1 MKTFLMEP
9 MIPGD
14 DRDELSDLALELVSK
29 ASALAGQVHGQ
40 VQEGIGDLVRS
51 MNCYYSNL
59 IEGHNTH
66 PRDIEQALSDNY
78 SRNTTRRALQLEAR
92 AHIDL
97 QRMIDMGEDPA
108 VAPTSTEYIQWLHRE
123 FCSRLPE
130 ELLWVKNPDTGEKIR
145 VTPGEIRTGSVQ
157 VGRHLPP
164 TAEELSAYLA
174 RFEEAYIPDRL
185 SRGKQIIAVAASHH
199 RLFWIHPFYDG
210 NGRVARLMSHA
221 LLLRAGIGSSLWSV
235 ARGLAR
241 NVEAYKSALMLAD
254 EPRRGDL
261 DGRGT
266 LSDKRLQEFTYFFL
280 KTCIDQVDFMESLLQ
295 PSELLRRMKLYID
308 DEIAAGR
315 LPSGSLALLR
325 EAFLA
330 GELARGNAASLT
342 GYQERRGRQILA
354 KLLEC
359 GLLISQGP
367 RAPVRLGFP
376 IDVVERWFPNL
387 YPVN

>member
-1 MKTFLMEP
+1 MKAFLMEP

-78 SRNTTRRALQLEAR
+78 SQNTARRALQLEAR

-97 QRMIDMGEDPA
+97 QRMIDKGEDPA
-108 VAPTSTEYIQWLHRE
+108 VAPTSAEYIQWLHRE
-123 FCSRLPE
+123 FCSRLPD
-130 ELLWVKNPDTGEKIR
+130 ELLWVENPDTGEKIR
-145 VTPGEIRTGSVQ
+145 VTPGEPRTGSVQ

-174 RFEEAYIPDRL
+174 RFEEAYVPDRL
-185 SRGKQIIAVAASHH
+185 SRSKQIIAVAASHH
-199 RLFWIHPFYDG
+199 RLLWIHPFYDG

-266 LSDKRLQEFTYFFL
+266 LSDRRLREFTHFFL
-280 KTCIDQVDFMESLLQ
+280 RTCIDQVDFMESLLQ

-354 KLLEC
+354 KLLES

>member
-1 MKTFLMEP
+1 MKAFLMEP

-14 DRDELSDLALELVSK
+14 TRDELSDLALELVSK

-40 VQEGIGDLVRS
+40 VREGIGDLVRS

-78 SRNTTRRALQLEAR
+78 SQNTARRALQLEAR
-92 AHIDL
+92 AHVDL
-97 QRMIDMGEDPA
+97 QRMIDKGEDPA
-108 VAPTSTEYIQWLHRE
+108 VAPTSAEYIQWLHRE

-130 ELLWVKNPDTGEKIR
+130 ELLWVEDPDTGEKIR
-145 VTPGEIRTGSVQ
+145 VTPGEPRTGSVQ

-174 RFEEAYIPDRL
+174 RFEEAYVPDRL
-185 SRGKQIIAVAASHH
+185 SRSKQIIAVAASHH
-199 RLFWIHPFYDG
+199 RLLWIHPFYDG

-221 LLLRAGIGSSLWSV
+221 LLLRAGVGSSLWSV

-266 LSDKRLQEFTYFFL
+266 LSDRRLREFTHFFL
-280 KTCIDQVDFMESLLQ
+280 RTCIDQVDFMESLLQ
-295 PSELLRRMKLYID
+295 PSELLRRMKLYVD
-308 DEIAAGR
+308 DEIAARR

>member
-1 MKTFLMEP
+1 MKAFIMEP
-9 MIPGD
+9 MLPSD
-14 DRDELSDLALELVSK
+14 DRDELADLALELVSK

-40 VQEGIGDLVRS
+40 VREGIGDLVRS

-66 PRDIEQALSDNY
+66 PRDIARALSDNY
-78 SRNTTRRALQLEAR
+78 SQNTARRALQLEAC

-97 QRMIDMGEDPA
+97 QRMIDREEDPA
-108 VAPTSTEYIQWLHRE
+108 AAPTSTEYIQWLHRE
-123 FCSRLPE
+123 FCNRLPDD
-130 ELLWVKNPDTGEKIR
+130 LLWIENPDTGKKVR
-145 VTPGEIRTGSVQ
+145 VTPGEIRTGNVQ

-164 TAEELSAYLA
+164 AVEGLPAYFA
-174 RFEEAYIPDRL
+174 RFEEAYVPDSL
-185 SRGKQIIAVAASHH
+185 SRGKRIIAVAASHH
-199 RLFWIHPFYDG
+199 RLLWIHPFYDG

-221 LLLRAGIGSSLWSV
+221 MLLRAGIGSSLWSV

-254 EPRRGDL
+254 EPRHGDL

-266 LSDKRLQEFTYFFL
+266 LSDRRLREFTHFFL
-280 KTCIDQVDFMESLLQ
+280 GTCIDQVDFMWSLLQ
-295 PSELLRRMKLYID
+295 PSELLRRMKLYVD

-315 LPSGSLALLR
+315 LPNGSLVLLR

-359 GLLISQGP
+359 GLLVSQGP

-387 YPVN
+387 YSVN

>member
-1 MKTFLMEP
+1 MEP

-66 PRDIEQALSDNY
+66 PRDIEQALCDNY
-78 SRNTTRRALQLEAR
+78 SRNTARRALQLEAR

-108 VAPTSTEYIQWLHRE
+108 VAPTSAEYIQWLHRE
-123 FCSRLPE
+123 FCSRLPD
-130 ELLWVKNPDTGEKIR
+130 ELLWVENPDTGEKIH

-185 SRGKQIIAVAASHH
+185 SRSKQIIAVAASHH
-199 RLFWIHPFYDG
+199 RLLWIHPFYDG

-266 LSDKRLQEFTYFFL
+266 LSNRRLREFAHFFL

>member
-1 MKTFLMEP
+1 MKAFLMEP

-78 SRNTTRRALQLEAR
+78 SQNTARRALQLEAR
-92 AHIDL
+92 AHFDL
-97 QRMIDMGEDPA
+97 QRMIDKGEDPA
-108 VAPTSTEYIQWLHRE
+108 VAPTSAEYIQWLHRE

-130 ELLWVKNPDTGEKIR
+130 ELLWVENPDTGEKIR
-145 VTPGEIRTGSVQ
+145 VTPGETRTGSVQ

-174 RFEEAYIPDRL
+174 RFEEAYVPDRL
-185 SRGKQIIAVAASHH
+185 SRSKQIIAVAASHH
-199 RLFWIHPFYDG
+199 RLLWIHPFYDG

-266 LSDKRLQEFTYFFL
+266 LSDRRLREFTHFFL
-280 KTCIDQVDFMESLLQ
+280 RTCIDQVDFMESLLQ

-354 KLLEC
+354 KLLES

>member
-1 MKTFLMEP
+1 MKAFLMEP

-59 IEGHNTH
+59 IEGHNTP

-78 SRNTTRRALQLEAR
+78 SRNTARRALQLEAR

-108 VAPTSTEYIQWLHRE
+108 VAPTSAEYIQWLHQE
-123 FCSRLPE
+123 FCSRLPD
-130 ELLWVKNPDTGEKIR
+130 ELLWVENPDTGGRIR

-185 SRGKQIIAVAASHH
+185 SRSKQIIAVAASHH
-199 RLFWIHPFYDG
+199 RLLWIHPFYDG

-254 EPRRGDL
+254 ESRHGDL
-261 DGRGT
+261 DGRGA
-266 LSDKRLQEFTYFFL
+266 LSDRRLREFTHFFL
-280 KTCIDQVDFMESLLQ
+280 RTCIDQVDFMESLLQ
-295 PSELLRRMKLYID
+295 PSELLRRMKLYVD

-315 LPSGSLALLR
+315 LPGGSLALLR

>member
-1 MKTFLMEP
+1 MKAFLMEP

-14 DRDELSDLALELVSK
+14 TRDELSDLALELVSK

-40 VQEGIGDLVRS
+40 VREGIGDLVRS

-78 SRNTTRRALQLEAR
+78 SQNTARRALQLEAR
-92 AHIDL
+92 AHVDL
-97 QRMIDMGEDPA
+97 QRMIDKGEDPA
-108 VAPTSTEYIQWLHRE
+108 VAPTSAEYIQWLHRE

-130 ELLWVKNPDTGEKIR
+130 ELLWVEDPDTGEKIR
-145 VTPGEIRTGSVQ
+145 VTPGEPRTGSVQ

-174 RFEEAYIPDRL
+174 RFEEAYVPDRL
-185 SRGKQIIAVAASHH
+185 SRSKQIIAVAASHH
-199 RLFWIHPFYDG
+199 RLLWIHPFYDG

-221 LLLRAGIGSSLWSV
+221 LLLRAGVGSSLWSV

-266 LSDKRLQEFTYFFL
+266 LSDRRLREFTHFFL
-280 KTCIDQVDFMESLLQ
+280 TTCIDQVDFMESLLQ
-295 PSELLRRMKLYID
+295 PSELLRRMKLYVD
-308 DEIAAGR
+308 DEIAARR

-330 GELARGNAASLT
+330 GELARGDAASLT